1 MIGKEELPVGGF
13 SRLWGRIKSMFIRTD
28 IGKAFGVELIQSS
41 DMNRALE
48 LWDDISSGEP
58 PWLDIDDD
66 VKSYNMAKH
75 ISD

>member
-1 MIGKEELPVGGF
+1 MGGF